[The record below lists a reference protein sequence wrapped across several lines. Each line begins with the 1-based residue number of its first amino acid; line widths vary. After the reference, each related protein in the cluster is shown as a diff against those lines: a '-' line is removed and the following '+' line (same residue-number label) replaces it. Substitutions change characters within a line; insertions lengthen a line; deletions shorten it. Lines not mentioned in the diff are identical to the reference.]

1 MKNKKGA
8 KQQKFIQQVEK
19 QVKSGGVHPLK
30 EVTKKTEKELK
41 LKEQKELALL
51 FKPVQSQ
58 KIEKGADPKSIVCAF
73 FKQGQCGKGDR
84 CKFSHDLTIERK
96 AEKRSLYVDMRDDG
110 DENDTMENWD
120 EEKLL
125 EVIEKKHGKSGGKIP
140 TTDIVSTI
148 FFFLKFFLHNFVA
161 DLQTFHRRCGK
172 IQVRMVLAMS
182 NGRELHLQACLTFRL
197 CIEERQ
203 EKP

>member
-58 KIEKGADPKSIVCAF
+58 KIEKGADPKSIICAF

-96 AEKRSLYVDMRDDG
+96 AEKRSLYVDMRDD
-110 DENDTMENWD
+110 DNENDTMENWD

-140 TTDIVSTI
+140 TTDIVSAI
-148 FFFLKFFLHNFVA
+148 FKGRVIFL
-161 DLQTFHRRCGK
+161 T
-172 IQVRMVLAMS
+172 
-182 NGRELHLQACLTFRL
+182 
-197 CIEERQ
+197 
-203 EKP
+203 